1 MIMAKKI
8 FVILFLSLGGVAF
21 GLRPQST
28 PPRDRPRSVNQTQ
41 TKSKPPTVNILKRV
55 NHFQEQTHT
64 TPEITKI
71 GYLICVY
78 SEKVLTLHTNSGSL
92 SEKRS
97 DEP

>member
-55 NHFQEQTHT
+55 NHFQERTAVPT
-64 TPEITKI
+64 NRKKVGEKC
-71 GYLICVY
+71 GYFAN
-78 SEKVLTLHTNSGSL
+78 NS
-92 SEKRS
+92 
-97 DEP
+97 